1 MKTISTEVDLDVS
14 DVIQSTIDAEEVY
27 DYILKHYPEAIPGY
41 AENNNDFEIKNL
53 SDEDRYR
60 DCLLLYK
67 KLNNNQIE
75 QIVKDNNL
83 DIHTR

>member
-1 MKTISTEVDLDVS
+1 MRTISTEVDVDVS

-27 DYILKHYPEAIPGY
+27 NYILKHYPEAITGHN
-41 AENNNDFEIKNL
+41 ENNNDFEIKNL

-67 KLNNNQIE
+67 KLDNKQIE